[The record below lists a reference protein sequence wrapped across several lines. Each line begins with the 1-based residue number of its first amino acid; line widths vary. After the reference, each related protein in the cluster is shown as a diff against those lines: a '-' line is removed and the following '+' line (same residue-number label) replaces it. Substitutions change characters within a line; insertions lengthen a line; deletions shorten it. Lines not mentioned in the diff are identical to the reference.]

1 MGKRFTEMTKE
12 ELAEAGRKG
21 GLKSVEVRRKK
32 KAMKEALETLLQ
44 LPLKD
49 QELVEAEEVKSLAEL
64 SGKNIDIQ
72 TAILIAQIK
81 KALKGSVASAEFLR
95 DTAGER
101 PEDIVNLNAD
111 GEDTK
116 LNININYGTSDNKEQ
131 T

>member
-1 MGKRFTEMTKE
+1 MTKE

-32 KAMKEALETLLQ
+32 KAMKEALEILLS

-116 LNININYGTSDNKEQ
+116 LNINISYGTSDKEQ